1 LECTKLLLELVHQR
15 ILLSKARLSLG
26 GNALK
31 AFLLGE
37 TALKFVE

>member
-1 LECTKLLLELVHQR
+1 VLELLHER
-15 ILLSKARLSLG
+15 IFLSQARLGLRGNSLQ
-26 GNALK
+26 